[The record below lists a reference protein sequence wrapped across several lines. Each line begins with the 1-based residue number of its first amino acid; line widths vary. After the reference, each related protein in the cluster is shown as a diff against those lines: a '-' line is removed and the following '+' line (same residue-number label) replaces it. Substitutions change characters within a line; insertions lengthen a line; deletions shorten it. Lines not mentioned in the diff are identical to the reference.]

1 MDPVRV
7 IAWIFLAALG
17 IPLFFIAVMACLYV
31 TLAIAAGVSGG

>member
-17 IPLFFIAVMACLYV
+17 IPLLVIALAVVGYV
-31 TLAIAAGVSGG
+31 TLAVVAHG